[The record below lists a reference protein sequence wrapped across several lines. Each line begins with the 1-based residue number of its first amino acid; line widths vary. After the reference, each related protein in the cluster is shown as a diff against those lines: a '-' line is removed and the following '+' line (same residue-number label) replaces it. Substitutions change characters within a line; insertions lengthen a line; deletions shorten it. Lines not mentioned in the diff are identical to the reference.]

1 MEVAVRIKDIMRKHP
16 VLLGLILLVM
26 ISVVLYVLFYRAGAY
41 SGGRSGQTF
50 SLSDKIGV
58 VPVEGIIS
66 DSREISDNIDTFAN
80 DHSITAVVLR
90 IDSPGGGVAAS
101 QEIYEA
107 VKELKKKKKVV
118 VSMGSVAASG
128 GLLIACAAD
137 KIVANPGT
145 ITGSISAIMQ
155 FANVEELFKK
165 IGIKASVVK
174 SGQYKDIGSPL
185 REMTPEEKH
194 IIQELV
200 DDIFN
205 QFVDVIVENRKLTRE
220 QVIAI
225 ADGRVF
231 TGRKAKE
238 LGLVDHLGDLSA
250 AAKLASE
257 LSGKDGKYDL
267 VYPQKRRPSFLD
279 YMFESAAN
287 QFIRAWLQNVD
298 KWSGISY
305 IHKP

>member
-1 MEVAVRIKDIMRKHP
+1 MRKHP
-16 VLLGLILLVM
+16 VIWGLVLLIGLG
-26 ISVVLYVLFYRAGAY
+26 VVLYFFFYRAGAQSTS
-41 SGGRSGQTF
+41 SGTQRF
-50 SLSDKIGV
+50 SLNDKIGV
-58 VPVEGIIS
+58 VPVEGVITNSLEITEYIDEFLK
-66 DSREISDNIDTFAN
+66 DS
-80 DHSITAVVLR
+80 SIVAVVVR

-107 VKELKKKKKVV
+107 IAALKKKKKVV

-128 GLLIACAAD
+128 GLLIACAGD

-155 FANVEELFKK
+155 FANLEELLKK
-165 IGIKASVVK
+165 VGVKSSVVK

-185 REMTPEEKH
+185 REMTPEERI

-200 DDIFN
+200 DDIYN
-205 QFVDVIVENRKLTRE
+205 QFIDVIIENRKLTRE
-220 QVIAI
+220 QVVAI

-238 LGLVDHLGDLSA
+238 LGLVDQLGDLSSA
-250 AAKLASE
+250 ARLASK

-267 VYPQKRRPSFLD
+267 VYPQKKNPSVFD
-279 YMFESAAN
+279 YMFESAA
-287 QFIRAWLQNVD
+287 
-298 KWSGISY
+298 
-305 IHKP
+305 